1 MTTGQLKAKEA
12 EVDDTVY
19 DPSVSVD
26 SVFNKVQDLQDIC
39 TLLGKHK
46 TDTQLVD
53 MSYLIFQKSGIFM
66 DSLLRWNKKA
76 SVDQTFTNLK
86 SFMRNE
92 YLALQ
97 EVRGLTVNNSI
108 LNQANIAQQIN
119 EIKEH
124 QDHVALNLKNELA
137 DNIMKSLKALNM
149 GNKNIS
155 PSFHPYGLGP
165 AQQYHS
171 YMNSDP
177 PLDMYQQHQQMNL
190 MPQNDDPVL
199 QQLLSQFS
207 SMQ

>member
-1 MTTGQLKAKEA
+1 
-12 EVDDTVY
+12 
-19 DPSVSVD
+19 
-26 SVFNKVQDLQDIC
+26 
-39 TLLGKHK
+39 
-46 TDTQLVD
+46 
-53 MSYLIFQKSGIFM
+53 
-66 DSLLRWNKKA
+66 
-76 SVDQTFTNLK
+76 
-86 SFMRNE
+86 MRNE

-97 EVRGLTVNNSI
+97 EVGGLTVNNSI